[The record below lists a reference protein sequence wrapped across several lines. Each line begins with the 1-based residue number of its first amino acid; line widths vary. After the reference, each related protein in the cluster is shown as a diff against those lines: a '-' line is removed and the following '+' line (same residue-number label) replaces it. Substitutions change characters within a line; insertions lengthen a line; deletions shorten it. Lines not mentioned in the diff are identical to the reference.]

1 VDFFMFDIGW
11 SELVVIAV
19 VALIAIGPKEL
30 PGVLRMVG
38 QWMGKARKMAAEFQ
52 GQFQEAMRE
61 AEMADLK
68 KSFDEVKEAATGF
81 TGGNVMTSLQKDV
94 GDALRI
100 DDIDKPAVSA
110 SDAPAI
116 EPPAATSASDAP
128 VTSASDAPVTSAS
141 DAPATSASDAPAIPT
156 TPEPPIP
163 ETFTEADAHAAA
175 MEPLAITREVQPLP
189 APQDI
194 TPAAPDVLKD
204 VKAS

>member
-1 VDFFMFDIGW
+1 MFDISW
-11 SELVVIAV
+11 SEFAIIAV

-81 TGGNVMTSLQKDV
+81 ASGNVMTSLQKDV
-94 GDALRI
+94 SDSLQIG
-100 DDIDKPAVSA
+100 DIDKPVDAQVASA
-110 SDAPAI
+110 I
-116 EPPAATSASDAP
+116 GEP
-128 VTSASDAPVTSAS
+128 VT
-141 DAPATSASDAPAIPT
+141 PT
-156 TPEPPIP
+156 TPASPTA
-163 ETFTEADAHAAA
+163 ETFVEAEAHAAA
-175 MEPLAITREVQPLP
+175 PEPLAITREVLP

-194 TPAAPDVLKD
+194 TPPPPDVLKD
-204 VKAS
+204 AKAS

>member
-1 VDFFMFDIGW
+1 MFDIGW

-81 TGGNVMTSLQKDV
+81 GGDNVMTSLQKDV
-94 GDALRI
+94 TDSLRI
-100 DDIDKPAVSA
+100 GDIDKPS
-110 SDAPAI
+110 AI
-116 EPPAATSASDAP
+116 EPP
-128 VTSASDAPVTSAS
+128 VT
-141 DAPATSASDAPAIPT
+141 PT
-156 TPEPPIP
+156 TPEAPIP
-163 ETFTEADAHAAA
+163 ETFTEADAHALASQ
-175 MEPLAITREVQPLP
+175 PLAITREAQAQP
-189 APQDI
+189 APQDPQ
-194 TPAAPDVLKD
+194 PATPDVLKGA
-204 VKAS
+204 KAS

>member
-1 VDFFMFDIGW
+1 MFDIGW
-11 SELVVIAV
+11 SEFVVIAV

-81 TGGNVMTSLQKDV
+81 ASGNVMTSLEKDV
-94 GDALRI
+94 GNALRI
-100 DDIDKPAVSA
+100 DDIDKPAA
-110 SDAPAI
+110 AATDTPAI
-116 EPPAATSASDAP
+116 DPP
-128 VTSASDAPVTSAS
+128 VT
-141 DAPATSASDAPAIPT
+141 PT
-156 TPEPPIP
+156 TPEAPIS

-175 MEPLAITREVQPLP
+175 MEPLANTREVQAQP
-189 APQDI
+189 APQD
-194 TPAAPDVLKD
+194 PAPDVLKD
-204 VKAS
+204 AKAS

>member
-1 VDFFMFDIGW
+1 MFDIGW

-68 KSFDEVKEAATGF
+68 KTFDEVKEAATGF
-81 TGGNVMTSLQKDV
+81 TDGNVMTSLQKDV

-110 SDAPAI
+110 TDTPAI
-116 EPPAATSASDAP
+116 EPP
-128 VTSASDAPVTSAS
+128 V
-141 DAPATSASDAPAIPT
+141 IPT
-156 TPEPPIP
+156 TPEISKIETPEISSIETPEISRIETPEPRIP
-163 ETFTEADAHAAA
+163 EAFTEADAHAAA
-175 MEPLAITREVQPLP
+175 MEPLAITREVQSQP
-189 APQDI
+189 AQQDI
-194 TPAAPDVLKD
+194 TPAAPDILKD
-204 VKAS
+204 AKAS

>member
-1 VDFFMFDIGW
+1 
-11 SELVVIAV
+11 
-19 VALIAIGPKEL
+19 
-30 PGVLRMVG
+30 VLRMVG

-68 KSFDEVKEAATGF
+68 KTFDEVKEAATGF
-81 TGGNVMTSLQKDV
+81 TDGNVMTSLQKDV

-110 SDAPAI
+110 TDTPAISGTDTPAI
-116 EPPAATSASDAP
+116 EPP
-128 VTSASDAPVTSAS
+128 VM
-141 DAPATSASDAPAIPT
+141 PT

-175 MEPLAITREVQPLP
+175 MEPLAITREVQSQP

-194 TPAAPDVLKD
+194 TPAAPDILKD
-204 VKAS
+204 AKAS

>member
-1 VDFFMFDIGW
+1 MFDIGW

-81 TGGNVMTSLQKDV
+81 TGGNIMSSLQKDV
-94 GDALRI
+94 SESLRI
-100 DDIDKPAVSA
+100 DDIDKPAIST
-110 SDAPAI
+110 DTPAI
-116 EPPAATSASDAP
+116 SPDGAAISNSDTPAISNSDTPAVAEAAHPGIDLPAHPTTPEAP
-128 VTSASDAPVTSAS
+128 T
-141 DAPATSASDAPAIPT
+141 PATSA
-156 TPEPPIP
+156 
-163 ETFTEADAHAAA
+163 EADAHVAAA
-175 MEPLAITREVQPLP
+175 EPVA
-189 APQDI
+189 
-194 TPAAPDVLKD
+194 KD
-204 VKAS
+204 AKAS

>member
-1 VDFFMFDIGW
+1 MFDIGW

-81 TGGNVMTSLQKDV
+81 TSGNIMNSLEKDV
-94 GDALRI
+94 GNALRI
-100 DDIDKPAVSA
+100 DDIDKPAT
-110 SDAPAI
+110 D
-116 EPPAATSASDAP
+116 TP
-128 VTSASDAPVTSAS
+128 VTSNDALA
-141 DAPATSASDAPAIPT
+141 APADTPAA
-156 TPEPPIP
+156 EAPIP
-163 ETFTEADAHAAA
+163 EVFTEADAHALASQ
-175 MEPLAITREVQPLP
+175 PLAITREVQVQPV
-189 APQDI
+189 PQDTAI
-194 TPAAPDVLKD
+194 ATPDIPRDA
-204 VKAS
+204 KAS

>member
-1 VDFFMFDIGW
+1 MFDIGW

-81 TGGNVMTSLQKDV
+81 TGGNIMSSLQKDV
-94 GDALRI
+94 SESLRI
-100 DDIDKPAVSA
+100 DDVDKPAIS
-110 SDAPAI
+110 SDTRAISTDTPAI
-116 EPPAATSASDAP
+116 STDTPAVAEAAHPGIDLPAHPTAP
-128 VTSASDAPVTSAS
+128 EAPT
-141 DAPATSASDAPAIPT
+141 PATS
-156 TPEPPIP
+156 
-163 ETFTEADAHAAA
+163 TEADAH
-175 MEPLAITREVQPLP
+175 
-189 APQDI
+189 
-194 TPAAPDVLKD
+194 PAATEPVAK
-204 VKAS
+204 